1 MIDGHEKKLEH
12 INKLNIENGRV
23 ELFIPS
29 TTLKITIISNST
41 GHKIPTIWAYHYIG
55 FVLNKARKTG
65 NPFFKKCD

>member
-1 MIDGHEKKLEH
+1 MDMRKKLEQ
-12 INKLNIENGRV
+12 IKRLNIKNGRD

-29 TTLKITIISNST
+29 TTLKITIKLKST

-55 FVLNKARKTG
+55 FVLNKAHKTG